1 MRRGYYMYMRKKI
14 LVADD
19 EGIILKIINEE
30 LINEGYEVD
39 TASDGEEA
47 SIKIK
52 QKKYDLVILDNKM
65 PKKSGIEVLKEIKD
79 NRPNIVVIM
88 MTAFGTIN
96 NAVEAMKLGAY
107 DYITKPFEN
116 NDLIYKVKQA
126 FKVKESIIYKADS
139 REEEPQLVG
148 SSKEI
153 LEIKRKIEKIKD
165 LDTTVL
171 LTGESGT
178 GKGVIAREI
187 HNLSNRSKAPFI
199 HVNCA
204 VLPANLIESELFGHE
219 KGAFTGANE
228 SKQGKFELALNGT
241 IFLDEIG
248 TLDHSLQAK
257 LLTVLQEKKF
267 EKIGASKTI
276 PLRARIIAATNDNLE
291 EAVKYRRF
299 REDLYYRLN
308 VISIECPPLRF
319 RKEDIEKLALYF
331 VKKMNTRLGKNI
343 EKISPEVWEI
353 FMNYNWPGN
362 IRELENTVESS
373 IALSNGKILLAED
386 LPLRIRKKVGSLDE
400 PTKEDGHSILE
411 IEEIKVIKKALER
424 NNGHRQRTAKDLGI
438 SRRTLQYKLKKFGL
452 L

>member
-1 MRRGYYMYMRKKI
+1 MYMRKKI